1 MVYLIDTNIIIR
13 FLASDH
19 KEHLAFAREMLQK
32 IDSGEIKAQIPNS
45 VMAEIFFVMTKVYKA
60 PKNEILQDLKKIVAM
75 RGMVGDKVLQME
87 VLNILEH
94 KNIDFVDALL
104 CAKKEL
110 YGYGILSFDSDVKKC

>member
-1 MVYLIDTNIIIR
+1 
-13 FLASDH
+13 
-19 KEHLAFAREMLQK
+19 
-32 IDSGEIKAQIPNS
+32 
-45 VMAEIFFVMTKVYKA
+45 YKA